1 MRNPYH
7 AVPGAL
13 GPQSGQAAGKLSPE
27 LKEQLGSTWDQED
40 SGYIDIL
47 ESISFFFFE
56 VLVYKE
62 TVCLDSSTEM
72 G

>member
-47 ESISFFFFE
+47 ESISFFFFFRSFGLQGNR
-56 VLVYKE
+56 VL
-62 TVCLDSSTEM
+62 
-72 G
+72 GF